1 MDTGFRIG
9 NKVIF
14 LNQVGTGTVI
24 GFDKGLVLV
33 EDENGFEIP
42 YSADALILQQKHFS
56 DGLMADDHRI
66 DHKQQEPSSRKKQIP
81 MPDES
86 YRLRNYLSEKDRYL
100 EVDLHIHE
108 LIDSNRNMSNF
119 EMLRVQM
126 SHFERMIDMAVEQKL
141 KKVVF
146 IHGVGEGVL
155 KSEIRK
161 ALEFYPNCRYRDA
174 DHRLYGTGA
183 TEVLLWYN

>member
-1 MDTGFRIG
+1 MEASFKIG
-9 NKVIF
+9 NKVVF
-14 LNQVGTGTVI
+14 LDQVGSGIVI
-24 GFDKGLVLV
+24 GFDKGLILV
-33 EDENGFEIP
+33 EDDNGFEVP
-42 YSADALILQQKHFS
+42 FKPDALILKKSHLS
-56 DGLMADDHRI
+56 DGLMDDDHRL
-66 DHKQQEPSSRKKQIP
+66 DQKLQEVPKKKQIP

-86 YRLRNYLSEKDRYL
+86 YRLRNYNSDKDRYL

-108 LIDSNRNMSNF
+108 LIDSNRNLSNF
-119 EMLRVQM
+119 EMMRIQM

-155 KSEIRK
+155 RAEIRK
-161 ALEFYPNCRYRDA
+161 ALEFYPNCKYRDA